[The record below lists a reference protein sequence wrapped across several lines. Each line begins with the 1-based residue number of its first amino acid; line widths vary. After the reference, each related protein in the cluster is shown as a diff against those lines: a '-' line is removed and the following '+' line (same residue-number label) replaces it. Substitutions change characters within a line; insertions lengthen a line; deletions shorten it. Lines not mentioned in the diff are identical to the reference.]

1 MMMTTTVVQPFNKA
15 LPSTKSSSSFTAAP
29 RCAISSLQRCNAI
42 TEHERYITEVAFVSA
57 TPEINPLISVLQAQG
72 QTAVAPSDRSG
83 LHPFLVPLTE
93 TSNGG
98 PLTCLLR
105 WPEGHKGMELPIVR
119 MGRGDRTM
127 ELLARSSAEYLHRAL
142 AEIDSLENDDF
153 DFGTSSVAVAAGE
166 AGAALYEPGAVKK
179 SGLPTLEAYLA
190 RKACLSPAICESL
203 ALAHLRKGDTMSG
216 LITAEWY
223 MRQGNFPDWG
233 RPYEFACG
241 LLAEHGRP
249 EESRDMARI
258 ALRTPWWSL
267 QNGYEAMKTAAGM
280 DHIAQGAD
288 ATRAALEEQD
298 EMANG
303 GALQGKFRTNPK
315 TDKQKRMDEMM
326 HLLNRAAAG
335 EASWDAIRKDVAK
348 ELDAAGL
355 DTVARFVEL
364 S

>member
-1 MMMTTTVVQPFNKA
+1 MMTTPVAQPFHKA

-29 RCAISSLQRCNAI
+29 RRPISNLQRRSAI
-42 TEHERYITEVAFVSA
+42 TEHERYITEVAFVSG

-72 QTAVAPSDRSG
+72 QTAVAPSERSG
-83 LHPFLVPLTE
+83 LHPFIVPLTE
-93 TSNGG
+93 APNGG
-98 PLTCLLR
+98 PLTCVLR

-142 AEIDSLENDDF
+142 AEEDYLQNNSPG
-153 DFGTSSVAVAAGE
+153 GTKLVAAAAGE
-166 AGAALYEPGAVKK
+166 AGKAIYESGAVTQ
-179 SGLPTLEAYLA
+179 SGLPTVEAYLA
-190 RKACLSPAICESL
+190 RKTCLSPAICESL
-203 ALAHLRKGDTMSG
+203 ALAHLTKGDTMSG

-233 RPYEFACG
+233 RPYEFACE

-267 QNGYEAMKTAAGM
+267 QNGYEAMKTTAGM
-280 DHIAQGAD
+280 DRIAQGAD

-315 TDKQKRMDEMM
+315 TEKQKRMDEMM
-326 HLLNRAAAG
+326 HLLNKAAAG
-335 EASWDAIRKDVAK
+335 EVSWDAIRKDVGK
-348 ELDAAGL
+348 ELNAAGL
-355 DTVARFVEL
+355 DVVAKFVEL

>member
-1 MMMTTTVVQPFNKA
+1 MNTPVAQPFNKA

-29 RCAISSLQRCNAI
+29 RRSISFLQRCKAI
-42 TEHERYITEVAFVSA
+42 TEHERYITEVAFVSG

-93 TSNGG
+93 ASNGG

-119 MGRGDRTM
+119 MSRGDGTM

-142 AEIDSLENDDF
+142 AEEDF
-153 DFGTSSVAVAAGE
+153 LQNSSSSTTSVVAAAAGE
-166 AGAALYEPGAVKK
+166 AGAAVYEPGAVKR

-190 RKACLSPAICESL
+190 RKACLSPAICETL
-203 ALAHLRKGDTMSG
+203 ALAHLKKGDTMSG

-267 QNGYEAMKTAAGM
+267 KNGYEVMKTAAGM
-280 DHIAQGAD
+280 DQIAQGAD

-315 TDKQKRMDEMM
+315 SDKQKRMDEMM
-326 HLLNRAAAG
+326 HLLNKAAAG
-335 EASWDAIRKDVAK
+335 EVSWDGIRKDVAR

-364 S
+364 N